1 MKMRSALFISLSFL
15 LVGCNAGKNQT
26 NVELIQDMMDQ
37 VNVKAQDYDV
47 DKVDKRAN
55 MVPPENTI
63 PRGFSPYK
71 FSGKAIEA
79 EAGLT
84 NPLAGDFAPTVLE
97 KGKAKYDIYCGVCH
111 GATGLGDGKVGVKM
125 VVKPPALVSDKV
137 KAFKDGRIFHI
148 ITDGQGLM
156 GSYASQLNH
165 ESDRW
170 AIVNYVRTL
179 RRQAN

>member
-1 MKMRSALFISLSFL
+1 MKVTALFIVSLTFL
-15 LVGCNAGKNQT
+15 AGCNAGPNKT
-26 NVELIQDMMDQ
+26 NIELMQDMMDQ
-37 VNVKAQDYDV
+37 MNVKSQDWDP
-47 DKVDKRAN
+47 DRPDKRAN
-55 MVPPENTI
+55 FVPPENTV

-71 FSGKAIEA
+71 FVGLALEA

-84 NPLAGDFAPTVLE
+84 NPMAGDFEPATLE
-97 KGKAKYDIYCGVCH
+97 RGKAKYDIYCAVCH
-111 GATGLGDGKVGVKM
+111 GATGGGDGTIAAKYM
-125 VVKPPALVSDKV
+125 LPIPPLTSDKV

-156 GSYASQLNH
+156 GSYASQIRN

-179 RRQAN
+179 QRQAK